1 MPVTVNNF
9 HVRFLADKVH
19 RFGVEL
25 IKSQSANDSQ
35 MKPADRTRL
44 SSYLDSVDFA
54 VNWIGSLPELDL
66 PETSPREYVCEDFP
80 AEVDAENEAINVA
93 CDILRAC
100 YLETVNGQSARRAA
114 GMSPHDIKRVRDVV
128 SHCRNFLTEYVTNAL
143 PLDLPESSPM
153 EENTGPGRTG
163 INPGGNR

>member
-35 MKPADRTRL
+35 MKPADRARL

-54 VNWIGSLPELDL
+54 VNWIESLPELDL

-100 YLETVNGQSARRAA
+100 YLETVNGQSARRSA
-114 GMSPHDIKRVRDVV
+114 GMNVHDVKRVRDVV
-128 SHCRNFLTEYVTNAL
+128 SHCRNFLTEYVENAL

-153 EENTGPGRTG
+153 EANTGPGRTG
-163 INPGGNR
+163 INPGAN